1 MLPRST
7 ILVALGCA
15 VCCGA
20 AAAETP
26 DSTSDA
32 PAAHRRRALLVGCSE
47 YPSLGERFRLRGP
60 ANDVELIERLLRE
73 RFHFADE
80 EIIRL
85 PQAAEDRRR
94 PTRSNILREFDAL
107 AADARP
113 GDEIVVFLAGHGS
126 QVPDDSLDEDDGLDE
141 VFLPEDVT
149 LPRTKAAG
157 ETPAVSGIRDDE
169 IEAKLSAMRSRGAFV
184 FFIADTCHSGTM
196 SRGLE
201 DHEGASLAR
210 HVPRE
215 LLTSDDELNSAANR
229 ARGPDGPRE
238 QLSGDA
244 ATVGGLAAIYAVP
257 ATALELEQPMPPP
270 GGADRPFYGR
280 LTYCLYHVLAQ
291 AEQTLTYR
299 ELAQHVAWQYGDWDF
314 HLLPLLEGNA
324 LDREVLGKREW
335 RDRSAIIVTAD
346 DGGTLRLNQGAAHG
360 FTRGTVLKVTPPK
373 NADKSAA
380 AASFVVVREVAPFTA
395 RVERVVP
402 DGATQ
407 RSDGPLPTPAR
418 CEVVEVDESEAQI
431 GVRVAA
437 ATPADHES
445 ADVLRT
451 QLEKWIAAERA
462 LVRLARPGESA
473 DVVLTADG
481 GSARLTL
488 RCRPA
493 TEESATTIDTP
504 AFGPYP
510 IEADARPAAAD
521 DLRRIAVA
529 YNLLRLAA
537 DDEPAP
543 GTKFA
548 AGEVGLSVTVER
560 RRGDGTPWRPLDGAV
575 GNRLTKGDRVRIT
588 LRNVGVSR
596 VDATVLY
603 IESAMRIQSCF
614 PTAQAA
620 LAGAYNTLAARQS
633 REIVLSINDK
643 TVGREDILVLAVV
656 HTPPLATYFA
666 FLEQP
671 GLTVADLR
679 RERGKSAAPLDRL
692 LTASLSGTR
701 RTRTVED
708 AGAYAVRRIPLEV
721 LRAPSARIEHR
732 ETR

>member
-1 MLPRST
+1 MLLRST
-7 ILVALGCA
+7 IFVALGYA

-20 AAAETP
+20 AAAEIP
-26 DSTSDA
+26 PSSPEV
-32 PAAHRRRALLVGCSE
+32 PATHRRRALLVGCSE
-47 YPSLGERFRLRGP
+47 YPTLGERYRLRGP
-60 ANDVELIERLLRE
+60 ANDVGLIERLLRE
-73 RFHFADE
+73 RFQFASDE
-80 EIIRL
+80 IVRL
-85 PQAAEDRRR
+85 PHATDKARQ
-94 PTRSNILREFDAL
+94 PTRTNILREFDTL

-149 LPRTKAAG
+149 LPGTKATGAAS
-157 ETPAVSGIRDDE
+157 AVPGIRDDE

-229 ARGPDGPRE
+229 ARGPDRPRE

-291 AEQTLTYR
+291 AEQPLTYR
-299 ELAQHVAWQYGDWDF
+299 ELAQRAAWQYGDWDF

-346 DGGTLRLNQGAAHG
+346 AGGALRLNQGAAHG
-360 FTRGTVLKVTPPK
+360 LTRGTVLKAFPPK
-373 NADKSAA
+373 SADESAPA
-380 AASFVVVREVAPFTA
+380 ANFVVVREVSPFTA
-395 RVERVVP
+395 RVERVH
-402 DGATQ
+402 DGATR

-431 GVRVAA
+431 GVCIAA
-437 ATPADHES
+437 ATPADRES
-445 ADVLRT
+445 ADVLRA
-451 QLEKWIAAERA
+451 QLEEWIAAEPA

-473 DVVLTADG
+473 DVVLTVDG

-488 RCRPA
+488 RCRPISARAERTNA
-493 TEESATTIDTP
+493 TPS
-504 AFGPYP
+504 FGPYP
-510 IEADARPAAAD
+510 IEAGARPAAAD

-529 YNLLRLAA
+529 YNLMRLAA

-560 RRGDGTPWRPLDGAV
+560 RRGDDKPWRPLDAAM

-620 LAGAYNTLAARQS
+620 LTGAYNTLAAGQS
-633 REIVLSINDK
+633 REVVLSINDK
-643 TVGREDILVLAVV
+643 TVGREDILILAVA

-679 RERGKSAAPLDRL
+679 RERGESAAPLDRL
-692 LTASLSGTR
+692 LKASLSGAR

-708 AGAYAVRRIPLEV
+708 AKTYAVRRIPLEV
-721 LRAPSARIEHR
+721 QPAPSVKSEHR
-732 ETR
+732 KTR